1 MAAVLD
7 ESGLCGA
14 ASRLVSEIFHTL
26 SVSIWLF
33 DGQRQRL
40 TCVSSTFHL
49 DLEGQS
55 NLHHEVGSELAS
67 MTPHQLSRPFEL
79 RETKENWMEA
89 LREISVGRFR
99 TGGDPLCVP
108 LVAGENWLGIIILAD
123 RVGGV
128 RYTAEELDLLKCI
141 GDQVAVN
148 LLNVELTREKM
159 AGKELEAFQT
169 ISAFF
174 IHDLKNAASTLS
186 LMLQNLPLHFDDPLF
201 RQDALRG
208 IGSTA
213 DRINHLISRLGALRH
228 EPQLKIAE
236 VDLNRIVSESLTT
249 LNGALQANL
258 KTDLAPLE
266 RISGDEEQLR
276 SVMTNLFLN
285 AGDAVGGG
293 GQIRVETKQ
302 EGRWAL
308 LSILDNGCGMSP
320 AFMKDSLFRPFRTTK
335 KKGLGIGMFQA
346 KIIIEAHGGKIEI
359 KSDVGIGTTVRVMLP
374 SARPHQ

>member
-1 MAAVLD
+1 M
-7 ESGLCGA
+7 
-14 ASRLVSEIFHTL
+14 
-26 SVSIWLF
+26 
-33 DGQRQRL
+33 
-40 TCVSSTFHL
+40 
-49 DLEGQS
+49 EGQS
-55 NLHHEVGSELAS
+55 NFHHEVGADLTSVTS
-67 MTPHQLSRPFEL
+67 RQISRPFEL
-79 RETKENWMEA
+79 RESKEKWMET
-89 LREISVGRFR
+89 LRQMSVGRFR
-99 TGGDPLCVP
+99 TGGVPLCVP
-108 LVAGENWLGIIILAD
+108 LVAGENWLGFIILAD
-123 RVGGV
+123 RVGGI

-148 LLNVELTREKM
+148 LLNLELTKEKM

-186 LMLQNLPLHFDDPLF
+186 LMLQNLPVHFDDPLF

-228 EPQLKIAE
+228 EPQLKFAK
-236 VDLNRIVSESLTT
+236 VDLNRIVSESLSA
-249 LNGALQANL
+249 LNGALQSNL
-258 KTDLAPLE
+258 QTDLAPLE
-266 RISGDEEQLR
+266 KISGDEEQLK
-276 SVMTNLFLN
+276 SVTTNLFLN
-285 AGDAVGGG
+285 AGEAIEDGGE
-293 GQIRVETKQ
+293 IRVETKQ
-302 EGRWAL
+302 EGQWAI

-359 KSDVGIGTTVRVMLP
+359 KSDVGVGTTVRVMLP
-374 SARPHQ
+374 SARAHQ